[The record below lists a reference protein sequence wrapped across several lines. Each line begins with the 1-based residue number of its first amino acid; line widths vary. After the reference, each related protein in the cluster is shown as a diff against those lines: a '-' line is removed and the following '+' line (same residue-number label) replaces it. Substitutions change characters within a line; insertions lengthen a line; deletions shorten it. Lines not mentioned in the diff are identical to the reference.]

1 MATRDLVSLV
11 FTADDRAVQA
21 ALTRTDKGL
30 DGLGGQAEKSGGRIQ
45 GAFSGAGDSVKG
57 LAGRIPG
64 VGGALSGL
72 VTPAGAATA
81 AIGLVVG
88 GIGAAVGKVSS
99 LEKELRPMIQRSNL
113 SAESLQVLSKAAN
126 RLGSEDG
133 LDGVTDSAQELQL
146 RLAEASQD
154 ASGPAVAA
162 FEKLGLSSAD
172 LIAASPEDSFL
183 QVITALQGVSNASD
197 KKFLADELLGGSSEK
212 LSGIINTSSEE
223 FQGLTDSIR
232 ENGDIISNEG
242 IANANQFNIA
252 LGKLGGA
259 FGGIAST
266 VGTEFIPILTE
277 IIEGVTEIWQEIDG
291 PVIAVLK
298 IFTGILTNQLR
309 SAFDIIAGVI
319 QVVSS
324 LLRGDF
330 TGAWEGVQRVAQGVS
345 NNIITAFSPVGLAIR
360 FIGDA
365 VKIVASLLRGDF
377 AGAWEGVQRIAASV
391 MNSIITVYNNTIG
404 LIPGVSKI
412 DMVAFADNIEIAEE
426 AADELSAAMA
436 GTGGSGDGGVARAA
450 TVMGGAVEETGG
462 QVSTFA
468 AKVLTASER
477 LQAYQDRNSKLR
489 EEFTLLYPEL
499 VKVNDEIERNA
510 EETETAITWLMLYE
524 AGLLGARQEADL
536 FALSLGKVRTGYSN
550 LPPTD
555 GDGGSGG
562 GGSDGEGVPGGSA
575 AARPAPQGFRFRED
589 IGKDPISQVYTDAEG
604 NPFAFN
610 TTGGGNTQFNIA
622 EVGRLQDAL
631 DWLAANTEAVVENT
645 EAVVEETAAVEAET
659 EAVETNTEAVETNT
673 ATTETAT
680 TETEAN
686 TEATETNAVV
696 TAEAT
701 EEILTVN
708 DRIAQMTAQ
717 VLEAQA
723 AAELEAAALAGL
735 SPEIRAMAEELGL
748 FGLQVEEVAEDVV
761 AATEAIEPPAKTAAD
776 RLAEMT
782 AQILETQA
790 ATDLEAEA
798 LALLSP
804 ELRALAEELGLF
816 GLRVVNVAEDIADAA
831 DDLPSLGSLTHRQAA
846 FDTRLSPAER
856 KEAAEWAVWQ
866 NAQGAQHGAIVL
878 PRMGG
883 TRVNVGEAGRAEAII
898 PLPDLAALAGNL
910 MAGVGGG
917 MGFGGGMSG
926 SGGGGREVVLALD
939 GERLGSVFLDQFNIL
954 QSENRLLVDLV

>member
-11 FTADDRAVQA
+11 FTADDRAVQS
-21 ALTRTDKGL
+21 ALTRTGTGL
-30 DGLGGQAEKSGGRIQ
+30 DGLGGQAEKSGGRVQ
-45 GAFSGAGDSVKG
+45 KSFSGAGDSVKG

-64 VGGALSGL
+64 VGGALGALAS
-72 VTPAGAATA
+72 PAGIATA

-88 GIGAAVGKVSS
+88 SIGAAVGKVSS

-242 IANANQFNIA
+242 IANANAFNIA

-391 MNSIITVYNNTIG
+391 MNSIITVYNNTIA

-412 DMVAFADNIEIAEE
+412 DMVAFADNIGIAEE
-426 AADELSAAMA
+426 ASDALAEAQKRTATAVA
-436 GTGGSGDGGVARAA
+436 GTGQALKPTTAA
-450 TVMGGAVEETGG
+450 IEAMTGASRTG
-462 QVSTFA
+462 A
-468 AKVLTASER
+468 
-477 LQAYQDRNSKLR
+477 DWLR
-489 EEFTLLYPEL
+489 E
-499 VKVNDEIERNA
+499 
-510 EETETAITWLMLYE
+510 YE
-524 AGLLGARQEADL
+524 AKLLGARQEADV
-536 FALSLGKVRTGYSN
+536 FTLSLGSTARATRDY
-550 LPPTD
+550 T
-555 GDGGSGG
+555 
-562 GGSDGEGVPGGSA
+562 A
-575 AARPAPQGFRFRED
+575 ATND
-589 IGKDPISQVYTDAEG
+589 
-604 NPFAFN
+604 
-610 TTGGGNTQFNIA
+610 
-622 EVGRLQDAL
+622 
-631 DWLAANTEAVVENT
+631 
-645 EAVVEETAAVEAET
+645 AVEAT
-659 EAVETNTEAVETNT
+659 
-673 ATTETAT
+673 
-680 TETEAN
+680 
-686 TEATETNAVV
+686 
-696 TAEAT
+696 
-701 EEILTVN
+701 
-708 DRIAQMTAQ
+708 
-717 VLEAQA
+717 
-723 AAELEAAALAGL
+723 
-735 SPEIRAMAEELGL
+735 
-748 FGLQVEEVAEDVV
+748 
-761 AATEAIEPPAKTAAD
+761 KTAAD
-776 RLAEMT
+776 WIREYEVQVTQCKARGRSVCAIAGQDQNRVQQFAT
-782 AQILETQA
+782 CWQRRQRRRRRPWAQWC
-790 ATDLEAEA
+790 A
-798 LALLSP
+798 LHT
-804 ELRALAEELGLF
+804 
-816 GLRVVNVAEDIADAA
+816 N
-831 DDLPSLGSLTHRQAA
+831 
-846 FDTRLSPAER
+846 
-856 KEAAEWAVWQ
+856 
-866 NAQGAQHGAIVL
+866 
-878 PRMGG
+878 
-883 TRVNVGEAGRAEAII
+883 
-898 PLPDLAALAGNL
+898 
-910 MAGVGGG
+910 
-917 MGFGGGMSG
+917 
-926 SGGGGREVVLALD
+926 
-939 GERLGSVFLDQFNIL
+939 
-954 QSENRLLVDLV
+954 

>member
-11 FTADDRAVQA
+11 FTADDRQVQQ

-30 DGLGGQAEKSGGRIQ
+30 DGLGGQAEKSGGRVQ
-45 GAFSGAGDSVKG
+45 KSFSGAGDSVKG
-57 LAGRIPG
+57 LAGRVPG
-64 VGGALSGL
+64 VGGALAALAS
-72 VTPAGAATA
+72 PAGIATA

-88 GIGAAVGKVSS
+88 GIGSAVGKVSS

-291 PVIAVLK
+291 PVLFVLRT
-298 IFTGILTNQLR
+298 FTGLLTGSLR
-309 SAFDIIAGVI
+309 QAFEIIKGAIDVVAGV
-319 QVVSS
+319 
-324 LLRGDF
+324 LTGDF
-330 TGAWEGVQRVAQGVS
+330 SRAWQGVQQIAQ
-345 NNIITAFSPVGLAIR
+345 A
-360 FIGDA
+360 
-365 VKIVASLLRGDF
+365 
-377 AGAWEGVQRIAASV
+377 V
-391 MNSIITVYNNTIG
+391 MNRIINVYNNTIG

-412 DMVAFADNIEIAEE
+412 DMVAFADNMGVAEE

-462 QVSTFA
+462 KVATFT

-489 EEFTLLYPEL
+489 EEFTMLYPEL

-536 FALSLGKVRTGYSN
+536 FALSLGRVRTGYSN
-550 LPPTD
+550 LPP
-555 GDGGSGG
+555 GGGG
-562 GGSDGEGVPGGSA
+562 GGGGGVGGSDGEGVPGGSA
-575 AARPAPQGFRFRED
+575 AARPAPQGFRFRSD
-589 IGKDPISQVYTDAEG
+589 IANDPISQVYTDAEG

-610 TTGGGNTQFNIA
+610 TSGGGNTQFNIR
-622 EVGRLQDAL
+622 EEGRLEDAL
-631 DWLAANTEAVVENT
+631 AWLAANTEAVVENT

-659 EAVETNTEAVETNT
+659 ESIETNT
-673 ATTETAT
+673 AATETAT
-680 TETEAN
+680 TETDAN
-686 TEATETNAVV
+686 TDATENNAVV
-696 TAEAT
+696 TAAAT

-723 AAELEAAALAGL
+723 ATELEADALAGL
-735 SPEIRAMAEELGL
+735 SPEIRAMAEQLGL
-748 FGLQVEEVAEDVV
+748 FGLKIKEAVA
-761 AATEAIEPPAKTAAD
+761 PPVD
-776 RLAEMT
+776 LLAEGIEAFT
-782 AQILETQA
+782 ERVLEADA
-790 ATDLEAEA
+790 ARKLEAEILAALPPEIIA
-798 LALLSP
+798 LA
-804 ELRALAEELGLF
+804 R
-816 GLRVVNVAEDIADAA
+816 
-831 DDLPSLGSLTHRQAA
+831 SLGILKAEAKETAA
-846 FDTRLSPAER
+846 AIKAPNAAIQTTWEIVDNFLARLDALGDRTDP
-856 KEAAEWAVWQ
+856 EAVAARDAIHAAAALEGITLP
-866 NAQGAQHGAIVL
+866 GAQHGAVVL

-883 TRVNVGEAGRAEAII
+883 TMVNVGEAGRAEAII
-898 PLPDLAALAGNL
+898 PLPDLAAMASNL
-910 MAGVGGG
+910 MTGMGGGSRLGGG
-917 MGFGGGMSG
+917 MGSG
-926 SGGGGREVVLALD
+926 AGGGREVVLALD